1 MIKSFTG
8 GIFSLHVDPSKTMDE
23 VQDEIHDLEGIPPEQ
38 QRILFAGGQI
48 DGRGNKTLLDLK
60 IKSQSQLHLFA
71 RLRGGM
77 YHETSSRSDF
87 ESLMLEE
94 ITVEVVRRDE
104 AMGEISTEHLTV
116 PRGLS
121 LENFKDRVCQGERA
135 VEGSAAEPSR
145 KRPLKDD
152 EVEVVEVLSSDEE
165 SERKKA
171 CLAKSVEPTA

>member
-1 MIKSFTG
+1 MEPNNTIK
-8 GIFSLHVDPSKTMDE
+8 E
-23 VQDEIHDLEGIPPEQ
+23 VKQKIQDKEGIPPDQ
-38 QRILFAGGQI
+38 QKIIWVGQELE
-48 DGRGNKTLLDLK
+48 DDCTLLDYEVTNE
-60 IKSQSQLHLFA
+60 STFHLVL
-71 RLRGGM
+71 RIRGGM
-77 YHETSSRSDF
+77 YHATSSRSDF
-87 ESLMLEE
+87 EPLILEE
-94 ITVEVVRRDE
+94 ITVKVVRRDE
-104 AMGEISTEHLTV
+104 ATGEISSKHLTV